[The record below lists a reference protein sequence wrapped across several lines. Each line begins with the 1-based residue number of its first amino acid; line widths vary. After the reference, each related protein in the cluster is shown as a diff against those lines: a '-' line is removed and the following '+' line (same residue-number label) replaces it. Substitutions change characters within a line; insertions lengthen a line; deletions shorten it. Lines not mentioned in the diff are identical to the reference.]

1 MVLTKPPWITGR
13 DLALTLQEYVVC
25 SIEDT
30 DISCSDVLINTPLL
44 ILENCLCIPY
54 LPLMTIKMIR
64 RIVIHPKRVGVR
76 YDNMKFSRIL
86 EPGIYWI
93 FLFLKKVHIQE
104 IFVGKSVE
112 VVSNQTIRTSE
123 NLEIKLSYFVEFSID
138 NPLKYIDTYDMFSP
152 QVTDLVKQDIH
163 LQSQIVL
170 RDVVSQMK
178 LSQILDSRS
187 KISEELA
194 TNLSEIFK
202 SKGINI
208 ELAMLRDI
216 GMKSDLRNIYTEEYM
231 VEKKANLALASA
243 RSQVASARAMANASK
258 IITDNKNIKFLKLLE
273 TSEKISQKTGN
284 SLHVQIDTSKET

>member
-1 MVLTKPPWITGR
+1 
-13 DLALTLQEYVVC
+13 
-25 SIEDT
+25 
-30 DISCSDVLINTPLL
+30 
-44 ILENCLCIPY
+44 
-54 LPLMTIKMIR
+54 MTIKMIR

-93 FLFLKKVHIQE
+93 FSFLKKVHIQE
-104 IFVGKSVE
+104 IFVGKLIE

-123 NLEIKLSYFVEFSID
+123 NLEIKLSCFVEFSID

-273 TSEKISQKTGN
+273 TLEKISQKTGN